1 MKTSLRAV
9 PSFILLLV
17 LLLVAALPVPAF
29 AGTATATSFVQ
40 ATILARDPVTAT
52 LTFLDASGRQRVERV
67 AAEAVASL
75 PGLRPGDDVILS
87 MATEAGRTV
96 VTRVRLSHRAET
108 PVAATAASP
117 EVVPGSGLP
126 LRRSWPNPYAKS
138 ARPQP
143 DRR

>member
-1 MKTSLRAV
+1 MRNSVRAV

-17 LLLVAALPVPAF
+17 GAVEAPAF

-40 ATILARDPVTAT
+40 ATILARDPAKAT
-52 LTFLDASGRQRVERV
+52 LTFLDASGRQRVERM

-75 PGLRPGDDVILS
+75 PGVRPGDEVILS
-87 MATEAGRTV
+87 MATEAGRAV
-96 VTRVRLSHRAET
+96 VTRVRLSHRAEAT